1 MVQANPNRR
10 AFCCGLVISL
20 ALSSE
25 SAFAKQDIASIEMAG
40 VTILIVRHA
49 EKPESGPDLSPAG
62 SARAAAS
69 ARYFNPFSAAGGGSF
84 TPDMLIA
91 SKDTTKSDRPEL
103 TLAPLSVAIGLP
115 IDTRF
120 ANHDVK
126 DLAETLR
133 STVHGKHILIAWH
146 HGHIPK
152 LIRALGGDP
161 ASVLPGGEWP
171 DNVYDWVLELGF
183 DNEGRLS
190 DERKIDEN
198 LPS

>member
-1 MVQANPNRR
+1 LAQADPNRR
-10 AFCCGLVISL
+10 AFCCGVVLTL
-20 ALSSE
+20 ALSSGV
-25 SAFAKQDIASIEMAG
+25 AFAKRDIASMEMAG

-62 SARAAAS
+62 SARAAAY
-69 ARYFNPFSAAGGGSF
+69 ARYFNPFSAAAGGAF
-84 TPDMLIA
+84 TPDMLVA
-91 SKDTTKSDRPEL
+91 SRDTTKSDRPEL

-126 DLAETLR
+126 NLAETLR
-133 STVHGKHILIAWH
+133 STAHGKHILIAWH

-152 LIRALGGDP
+152 LIRALGGNP
-161 ASVLPGGEWP
+161 ARVLPGGEWP
-171 DNVYDWVLELGF
+171 DNVYDWVVELSF
-183 DNEGRLS
+183 DNDGRLT

-198 LPS
+198 LPR